1 MKKNRELLHKLLVK
15 DSRIKPGYSDFDA
28 FESHYFDS
36 ENNVKKIYDVIIV
49 TKYKTGPKK
58 GQVYYTKPIKN
69 FYKDYVCD
77 LEWAKTTNYCVGGD
91 KPEEQEYTPEEKTIS
106 TTQQQQNLVNKGYF
120 IGTSGPN
127 KNGVDGIPGKKTK
140 EAQHALDSGI
150 DSTSYNNIYKQQN
163 PDLVQTIE
171 NIFGKQEPKQ
181 IQTGG
186 QTQGSQNQTG
196 GQAQGSSTQ
205 TVTQPQNSLT
215 PQQKAQV
222 QKARVIKTIHPKNW

>member
-1 MKKNRELLHKLLVK
+1 MNEIELKKLWTKLGEK
-15 DSRIKPGYSDFDA
+15 YDIGDWESFKSKMITKEQRKKFYDKISEKMNIGSYEDF
-28 FESHYFDS
+28 EKRLSQPQS
-36 ENNVKKIYDVIIV
+36 K
-49 TKYKTGPKK
+49 
-58 GQVYYTKPIKN
+58 
-69 FYKDYVCD
+69 
-77 LEWAKTTNYCVGGD
+77 
-91 KPEEQEYTPEEKTIS
+91 EQEYTPEEKTIS
-106 TTQQQQNLVNKGYF
+106 ITQQQQNLVAKGYF

-150 DSTSYNNIYKQQN
+150 DAVSYNTIYKQQN
-163 PDLVQTIE
+163 PDLTQTIE
-171 NIFGKQEPKQ
+171 NLFGNQEPKQ

>member
-1 MKKNRELLHKLLVK
+1 MEIERKNIYDFLLSKKVITTTPYNEWVVK
-15 DSRIKPGYSDFDA
+15 YFSDA
-28 FESHYFDS
+28 EG
-36 ENNVKKIYDVIIV
+36 VKKIFDFLS
-49 TKYKTGPKK
+49 KK
-58 GQVYYTKPIKN
+58 KYYTNTIGN
-69 FYKDYVCD
+69 FYKKYCCD
-77 LEWAKTTNYCVGGD
+77 LEWAKTTNYCVGVD
-91 KPEEQEYTPEEKTIS
+91 KSKEQEYTPEEKTIS
-106 TTQQQQNLVNKGYF
+106 ITQQQQNLVAKGYF

-150 DSTSYNNIYKQQN
+150 DAVSYNTIYKQKN
-163 PDLVQTIE
+163 PDLTQTIE
-171 NIFGKQEPKQ
+171 NLFGKQEPKQ

-222 QKARVIKTIHPKNW
+222 QKARVIKTINPNDW

>member
-106 TTQQQQNLVNKGYF
+106 TTQQQQNLFNKGYF

-127 KNGVDGIPGKKTK
+127 YNGVDGTPGKNTQY
-140 EAQHALDSGI
+140 AQHALDSGI
-150 DSTSYNNIYKQQN
+150 DATTYNNNYKQLY
-163 PDLVQTIE
+163 PDLTQTIE
-171 NIFGKQEPKQ
+171 NLFGKQTPNEIPDNPKLKPKDD
-181 IQTGG
+181 
-186 QTQGSQNQTG
+186 SDNKKVLPNDN
-196 GQAQGSSTQ
+196 
-205 TVTQPQNSLT
+205 TVN
-215 PQQKAQV
+215 KKVEV
-222 QKARVIKTIHPKNW
+222 QKNRVIKTIHPNNW

>member
-49 TKYKTGPKK
+49 AKYKTGPKK
-58 GQVYYTKPIKN
+58 GQVYYTKPIEN

-127 KNGVDGIPGKKTK
+127 KNGVDGIPGKKT
-140 EAQHALDSGI
+140 EYAQHALNSGI
-150 DSTSYNNIYKQQN
+150 DSSTYNNIYKQQN
-163 PDLVQTIE
+163 PELTQTIE
-171 NIFGKQEPKQ
+171 NLFGKQAPIEIPDNPKP
-181 IQTGG
+181 
-186 QTQGSQNQTG
+186 
-196 GQAQGSSTQ
+196 
-205 TVTQPQNSLT
+205 QPEDDSNNKKVQPKDDSDN
-215 PQQKAQV
+215 KKVQV